1 MRIIARSNLE
11 AYAKAHPDARAALT
25 HWWAVA
31 KAAEWKSLEE
41 VKATFSKAKA
51 CGPDRIRF
59 DLSGGDYRLIVA
71 FDFRRS
77 AAFIKFVGTQAEYD
91 KVDAATVAQF

>member
-1 MRIIARSNLE
+1 MRVIARSNLD
-11 AYAKAHPDARAALT
+11 AYAEAHPDARAALT
-25 HWWAVA
+25 HWWAIA

-41 VKATFSKAKA
+41 VRATFSKAKA

-59 DLSGGDYRLIVA
+59 ELAGGAHRLIVA
-71 FDFRRS
+71 FDFRRGV
-77 AAFIKFVGTQAEYD
+77 AFVKFVGTHAEYD